1 MSQDRA
7 EIGAV
12 VQTYLDGLYEGDV
25 DKLAAAFHP
34 TSSLTYEENGVL
46 TPLPRDRWLEAV
58 RERPSPK
65 ARGLP
70 RHDRILQIDQ
80 ASPTAAFVKLECAIP
95 PRYFTDYLSLLKV
108 EGRWQVAQKVFATE
122 RRE

>member
-1 MSQDRA
+1 M
-7 EIGAV
+7 
-12 VQTYLDGLYEGDV
+12 QTYLDGLYEGDV

>member
-7 EIGAV
+7 EIEAV

-58 RERPSPK
+58 RDRPSPK
-65 ARGLP
+65 SRGLP